1 MVYIY
6 PNLGGYN
13 NFMVHINKLT
23 VSLMNDT
30 TTKAIWGQVKKL
42 GNNIIFVKK
51 SYRNTRH
58 KIITEHIS
66 SRADEIF

>member
-1 MVYIY
+1 MSIRTQLLKNSLIFVHYTCLMFGID
-6 PNLGGYN
+6 LG
-13 NFMVHINKLT
+13 FKL
-23 VSLMNDT
+23 
-30 TTKAIWGQVKKL
+30 GQVKKL
-42 GNNIIFVKK
+42 GHNIIFVKK

>member
-1 MVYIY
+1 
-6 PNLGGYN
+6 LTD
-13 NFMVHINKLT
+13 KLE
-23 VSLMNDT
+23 L
-30 TTKAIWGQVKKL
+30 ALYFFILGQVKKL